1 MKITQLS
8 YSDNGGGAAR
18 AAFRIHQAL
27 RATGTDSTFVAHKT
41 SASDWTI
48 QGERSAAVKILSNLA
63 PRVTAVMTRLLRT
76 ENQIIHSPAVF
87 PSGRLR
93 TLNASEANILHM
105 HWVQGEMLSIADIGR
120 LTKPLVWTL
129 HDMWAFC
136 GAEHTTEDFRWQ
148 DGYCKNNRPPY
159 ESGFDLNRWVW
170 NRKRRHW
177 VDPIQIVTPSKWLAQ
192 CVRTSALMQ
201 EWPVQVIP
209 NTLDTERW
217 KPIEQSLARD
227 LLGLPKDVPIIL
239 FGAID
244 GVRNRLKGFDL
255 LQVAIEHLRGELKE
269 ANLVVFGQTA
279 PRHSLDLGF
288 PIHYVGHL
296 FDDLSLRALYS
307 AADVMVVPSRQ
318 EAFGQTA
325 SEAHACGTPVVA
337 FNTCGLPDIVSHEI
351 TGYLARP
358 FDSEDLARGIMWILS
373 DRRRLSLLRTNSRE
387 RAVNL
392 FAYEVVAEQYREVY
406 DRVLIKNPSP

>member
-1 MKITQLS
+1 LKITQLS

-27 RATGTDSTFVAHKT
+27 RATGTDSTFVAHRT
-41 SASDWTI
+41 SGSDWTI
-48 QGERSAAVKILSNLA
+48 QDERSAAIKILSKVA
-63 PRVTAVMTRLLRT
+63 PRVTAVVTRLLRT

-93 TLNASEANILHM
+93 TLNTSEADILHM

-148 DGYCKNNRPPY
+148 DGYCKNNRPSY

-170 NRKRRHW
+170 NRKRTHW
-177 VDPIQIVTPSKWLAQ
+177 LDPIQIITPSKWLAQ

-227 LLGLPKDVPIIL
+227 LLGLPKDIPIIL

-255 LQVAIEHLRGELKE
+255 LQVAIGHLRGELKE
-269 ANLVVFGQTA
+269 ANLVVFGQSA

-288 PIHYVGHL
+288 PIHYAGHL

-351 TGYLARP
+351 TGYLAKP
-358 FDSEDLARGIMWILS
+358 FDSEDLARGLMWVLS

-392 FAYEVVAEQYREVY
+392 FAYEVVAKQYREVY
-406 DRVLIKNPSP
+406 NRVLIDNPSP